1 MCLSASPS
9 DYFSELATDPPV
21 ASLSLQMLRALVAVS
36 VLALI
41 GCATQRY
48 EWSLAHQHLSP
59 KMQKM
64 PQADIREI
72 TRLVSQLSVAP
83 IVCMSYTGSKS
94 PYPDEVW
101 VVAAD
106 STTMEDSSNGL
117 FRLKKRN
124 GAWHIIDY
132 GFDLSTSLII
142 CSDG

>member
-1 MCLSASPS
+1 
-9 DYFSELATDPPV
+9 
-21 ASLSLQMLRALVAVS
+21 MLRALTVFPI
-36 VLALI
+36 LALTA
-41 GCATQRY
+41 CATQRY
-48 EWSLAHQHLSP
+48 EWNLAHQHLSP

-64 PQADIREI
+64 PQADIRAI
-72 TRLVSQLSVAP
+72 TRLVSERSPAP
-83 IVCMSYTGSKS
+83 IVCMTYRGSKP
-94 PYPDEVW
+94 PYADEVW

-117 FRLKKRN
+117 FRLKKQN

>member
-1 MCLSASPS
+1 
-9 DYFSELATDPPV
+9 
-21 ASLSLQMLRALVAVS
+21 MLRALTVLPL
-36 VLALI
+36 LALTA
-41 GCATQRY
+41 CANQRY
-48 EWSLAHQHLSP
+48 EWNLAHQHLSP

-72 TRLVSQLSVAP
+72 TRLVSERSPAP

-94 PYPDEVW
+94 PYPDQVW

-117 FRLKKRN
+117 FRLKKQN

>member
-1 MCLSASPS
+1 
-9 DYFSELATDPPV
+9 
-21 ASLSLQMLRALVAVS
+21 MLRALTLLPIVA
-36 VLALI
+36 LTA
-41 GCATQRY
+41 CASQRY
-48 EWSLAHQHLSP
+48 EWNLAHQHLSP

-72 TRLVSQLSVAP
+72 TRLVSEHSLAP
-83 IVCMSYTGSKS
+83 IVCMRYTGSKP
-94 PYPDEVW
+94 PYADEVW

-117 FRLKKRN
+117 FRLRKQN